1 MADNKNT
8 IATAYVQILPST
20 QGIEGELNDALV
32 PAAASA
38 GASGGAAIGAGVL
51 ASLKKKAIPIAAVLA
66 STAAIK
72 KAGSALLG
80 IGQEFDQMRDTIV
93 IGTGASGDAL
103 DDLAASAENIAKTVP
118 VSFGTAGD
126 YVQNLN
132 TRMGLVG
139 KNLEAVGKRLG
150 ALANLGINANLD
162 NLTGAFNAFGI
173 ANDDAA
179 EKMDYL
185 FNVSQATGIEFN
197 SLTGIIEKNAPALMG
212 LGFSFEE
219 AANMAGLLDKAGMD
233 ASGTMGKL
241 SKALVELSK
250 PGESAAQ
257 AYQRV
262 VSEID
267 AFIKAGD
274 EAAAID
280 LASELFGTRGAAQ
293 FVAAVQSG
301 AVSLDALR
309 DSALGAGDGILATLD
324 ATIDFPQRM
333 EIIENRAKAAFE
345 PLGGALL
352 EAANLGL
359 DRFAQMLENLD
370 PTMLEKLGDDLG
382 NILVAAINAV
392 CDAIEFFVNHYD
404 QISAFADGFIQ
415 VVTFMQ
421 NPLSSLGIGFQ
432 ILLTTVTNVTNAITA
447 GLNAF
452 SSTVNSIF
460 SAIGQFMQNPI
471 QNAANFIMGIPSRII
486 GFFSGLG
493 SRISAAIG
501 NIHFPTPHVSWQTLS
516 VFGMSTPI
524 QLPHISWYAHG
535 GMVTDALLFGAG
547 ERGNELVWPEY
558 QPHMQK
564 YAAAIAQEMPS
575 STDADLT
582 QIIALI
588 HQLIDKDSSVYL
600 DGRELA
606 ESTVGYTD
614 ALLGARQ
621 TTASRGLA

>member
-1 MADNKNT
+1 
-8 IATAYVQILPST
+8 
-20 QGIEGELNDALV
+20 
-32 PAAASA
+32 
-38 GASGGAAIGAGVL
+38 
-51 ASLKKKAIPIAAVLA
+51 
-66 STAAIK
+66 
-72 KAGSALLG
+72 
-80 IGQEFDQMRDTIV
+80 
-93 IGTGASGDAL
+93 
-103 DDLAASAENIAKTVP
+103 
-118 VSFGTAGD
+118 
-126 YVQNLN
+126 
-132 TRMGLVG
+132 
-139 KNLEAVGKRLG
+139 
-150 ALANLGINANLD
+150 
-162 NLTGAFNAFGI
+162 
-173 ANDDAA
+173 
-179 EKMDYL
+179 
-185 FNVSQATGIEFN
+185 
-197 SLTGIIEKNAPALMG
+197 
-212 LGFSFEE
+212 
-219 AANMAGLLDKAGMD
+219 
-233 ASGTMGKL
+233 
-241 SKALVELSK
+241 
-250 PGESAAQ
+250 
-257 AYQRV
+257 
-262 VSEID
+262 
-267 AFIKAGD
+267 
-274 EAAAID
+274 
-280 LASELFGTRGAAQ
+280 
-293 FVAAVQSG
+293 
-301 AVSLDALR
+301 
-309 DSALGAGDGILATLD
+309 
-324 ATIDFPQRM
+324 
-333 EIIENRAKAAFE
+333 
-345 PLGGALL
+345 
-352 EAANLGL
+352 
-359 DRFAQMLENLD
+359 
-370 PTMLEKLGDDLG
+370 
-382 NILVAAINAV
+382 
-392 CDAIEFFVNHYD
+392 
-404 QISAFADGFIQ
+404 
-415 VVTFMQ
+415 MQ